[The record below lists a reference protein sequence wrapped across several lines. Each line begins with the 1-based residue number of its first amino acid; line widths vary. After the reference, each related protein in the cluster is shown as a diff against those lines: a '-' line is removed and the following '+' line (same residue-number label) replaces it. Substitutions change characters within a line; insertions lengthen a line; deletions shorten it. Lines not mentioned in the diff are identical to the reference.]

1 MPGLRARTD
10 PHRPGCCSA
19 CGAAHPTAGNAAARF
34 LSDAVRDR
42 RLAGGAV
49 HTSMPLMDKI
59 LIPYQNGTPIDHDLV
74 MLYLGGLL
82 ASALVAWGLGWA
94 RTYILA
100 LVSERMG
107 ADLRTTTYQHLL
119 ALSQNTSAANAP
131 AT

>member
-1 MPGLRARTD
+1 M
-10 PHRPGCCSA
+10 
-19 CGAAHPTAGNAAARF
+19 
-34 LSDAVRDR
+34 RDR

-49 HTSMPLMDKI
+49 HVDAADGQI
-59 LIPYQNGTPIDHDLV
+59 LIPYQNGTPIDRDLV

-119 ALSQNTSAANAP
+119 ALSGIFRRQTHRRPDGASVQKPTASTSSCRCTCWTSP
-131 AT
+131 PTC